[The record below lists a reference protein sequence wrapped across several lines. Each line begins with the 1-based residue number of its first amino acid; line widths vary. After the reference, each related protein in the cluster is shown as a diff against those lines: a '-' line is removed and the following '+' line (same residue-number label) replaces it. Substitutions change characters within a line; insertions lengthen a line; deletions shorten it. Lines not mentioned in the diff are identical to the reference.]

1 MEQPHHNKKKKKKT
15 VSFFFKKLSQE
26 NTLEIGRFILSI
38 NEKKEVY
45 LVYFLGGVFNIFL
58 FFIRM

>member
-38 NEKKEVY
+38 NGKKRSV
-45 LVYFLGGVFNIFL
+45 FGIFSRGGF
-58 FFIRM
+58 